1 LNASTL
7 IKPYEVINNI
17 INEGKYYQICDKG
30 NNKLIK
36 ILVILSLVILL
47 FIFIE
52 WNIIKIR
59 IDERFILG
67 SIYLN
72 IMTISI
78 YLIFNSFKI
87 NSYISYYI
95 IQEVFILLMAFSNFV
110 VLYLARI
117 FLNEFNKENEM
128 DILFEKLR
136 TSNSTKSKTYVSNQ
150 NSS

>member
-1 LNASTL
+1 
-7 IKPYEVINNI
+7 
-17 INEGKYYQICDKG
+17 
-30 NNKLIK
+30 
-36 ILVILSLVILL
+36 
-47 FIFIE
+47 
-52 WNIIKIR
+52 
-59 IDERFILG
+59 
-67 SIYLN
+67 
-72 IMTISI
+72 MTISI

-150 NSS
+150 NISSSTEQEINSKNDQIIELNAAVYTLSSGSGTFNYYVDSFNEYSKNNNLNITIKLE